1 MRGDVLAR
9 VSGFRALV
17 LFMGV
22 VGLAS
27 LISLVLIYL
36 DTERFMYRHLD
47 DWLRREDAAML
58 ASAPGDLAG
67 AVSEHMRFDPA
78 DSWPISLFDGT
89 GAQLAGPVAA
99 LPRPLPADNQPFD
112 FSATVAGQTHRYR
125 GIVERLADGRML
137 LISERRWW
145 ASPLDRSLLERA
157 VWGLGLAA
165 AVGLGA
171 AAVVGAQMRRRVAM
185 FTEVTGRIVTGDLSG
200 RLPTGRSAGDLD
212 RLAGLVNGMLDQI
225 ERLIT
230 QVGSFRD
237 AVAHDLSTPLARLQ
251 VTLEGARARAGD
263 VAAYEAA
270 IDAGLAEARRLGG
283 MLAAVRR
290 LSEVQ
295 DRARRAG
302 FCPVDLGPLVAEVF
316 DFYQPVA
323 DEHGVTLALEP
334 AGGDATLSGDRD
346 LLFEAI
352 GNLLDNA
359 IKFTPSGGRV
369 LVRVHDGARPGL
381 TIIDT
386 GPGIAAGEEA
396 LIKRR
401 YYRSESSRSVE
412 GTGLGLALV
421 AAIAEL
427 HRLDLDISSAEPGCR
442 VSLRQ
447 PGAAAA
453 ATAPA
458 RPATYLTQARIDA
471 IPPRHSPA

>member
-1 MRGDVLAR
+1 MRAEVLAR
-9 VSGFRALV
+9 VTGFRTLV
-17 LFMGV
+17 LFMVV

-27 LISLVLIYL
+27 LISLSLIYL
-36 DTERFMYRHLD
+36 DTERFLYRHLD

-58 ASAPGDLAG
+58 AAPPGELTA
-67 AVSEHMRFDPA
+67 AVREHAHFDA
-78 DSWPISLFDGT
+78 AHSWPISLFDPAGK
-89 GAQLAGPVAA
+89 LIAGPMPT
-99 LPRPLPADNQPFD
+99 LPPELPADNAPFD
-112 FSATVAGQTHRYR
+112 FITTVAGQTHRYR
-125 GIVERLADGRML
+125 GIVERLPDGRML

-165 AVGLGA
+165 VVGLCA
-171 AAVVGAQMRRRVAM
+171 AAVVGARMRRRVAM
-185 FTEVTGRIVTGDLSG
+185 FTEVTQRIVTGDLSG
-200 RLPTGRSAGDLD
+200 RLPTSGGGDLD
-212 RLAGLVNGMLDQI
+212 RLAILVNGMLDQI

-251 VTLEGARARAGD
+251 VILEGARARAGD
-263 VAAYEAA
+263 ADAYAEA

-290 LSEVQ
+290 LSEVE

-302 FCPVDLGPLVAEVF
+302 FCPVDLGQLVGEAF

-359 IKFTPSGGRV
+359 IKFTPQGGRV
-369 LVRVHDGARPGL
+369 VMRVFDGARPGL
-381 TIIDT
+381 EVTDT
-386 GPGIAAGEEA
+386 GPGIALGEEA

-401 YYRSESSRSVE
+401 YYRSENTRSVE

-427 HRLDLDISSAEPGCR
+427 HRLDLEISAAEPGCR
-442 VSLRQ
+442 VSLRR
-447 PGAAAA
+447 PGQEPVAA
-453 ATAPA
+453 APA
-458 RPATYLTQARIDA
+458 RPATHLTQTAIDA